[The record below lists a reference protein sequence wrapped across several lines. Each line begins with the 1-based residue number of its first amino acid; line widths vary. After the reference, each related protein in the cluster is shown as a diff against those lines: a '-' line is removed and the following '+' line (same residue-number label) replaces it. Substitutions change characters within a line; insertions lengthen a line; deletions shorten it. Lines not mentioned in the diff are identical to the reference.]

1 MPKSLQ
7 SYNPHKIKLIFHGF
21 DIKVE
26 EANKSIALNQYA
38 NSLFTSFSID
48 SPEFEDKKGVF
59 VFTVDG
65 MIVYVGMTNDS
76 LKKVIMRTYGNI
88 IPRKLHKDG
97 QFTACR
103 LNAFLNTNHNKNIEL
118 WFIDCDD
125 KEKVTQI
132 KKELIAEYNPEIN
145 RR

>member
-7 SYNPHKIKLIFHGF
+7 SYNLHKIKLIFHGF

-97 QFTACR
+97 QLTACR

>member
-7 SYNPHKIKLIFHGF
+7 SYNPHKSKLIFHGF

-97 QFTACR
+97 QLTACR

>member
-21 DIKVE
+21 DMKVE

-48 SPEFEDKKGVF
+48 FPEFEDKKGVF

-97 QFTACR
+97 QLTACR

-118 WFIDCDD
+118 WFINCDD

>member
-26 EANKSIALNQYA
+26 EPNKSIALNQYA
-38 NSLFTSFSID
+38 DSLFTSFSID
-48 SPEFEDKKGVF
+48 SPESEDKKGVF

-65 MIVYVGMTNDS
+65 MIVYVGMTNVS
-76 LKKVIMRTYGNI
+76 LKKVIMETYGNI

-97 QFTACR
+97 QVTACR

-125 KEKVTQI
+125 KEKIKQI
-132 KKELIAEYNPEIN
+132 KNGLIDEYNPKIN
-145 RR
+145 KR